1 MHPNLSFDEL
11 RPIVE
16 DWFGLAEPY
25 ISTKEF
31 SLSWVDFRVAWNAV
45 KTPYGSVMADIVANL
60 PPPKQDAIHLEYG
73 PYASSLFQLCL
84 ALQDREGDQ
93 PFFISSRTAGMFLG
107 IHHTMAARILKLFV
121 IDEVLEEVSKGSF
134 NALASRYRINKNLPD
149 RFSSK
154 HGCNL
159 A

>member
-1 MHPNLSFDEL
+1 
-11 RPIVE
+11 
-16 DWFGLAEPY
+16 
-25 ISTKEF
+25 
-31 SLSWVDFRVAWNAV
+31 
-45 KTPYGSVMADIVANL
+45 
-60 PPPKQDAIHLEYG
+60 
-73 PYASSLFQLCL
+73 
-84 ALQDREGDQ
+84 
-93 PFFISSRTAGMFLG
+93 MFLG